1 MATNATHSHA
11 AQYAELRHIQAIL
24 GHTSLRST
32 QIYTHADIEDLS
44 AVEQIRVVS
53 LMSSDFLR
61 ARSAHKQIQA
71 AAPFEEMRRID
82 LVTCCRAYNEFLNQL
97 AKERHA
103 KERLVFIRTTGSL
116 TYPI

>member
-1 MATNATHSHA
+1 MLRNHA
-11 AQYAELRHIQAIL
+11 DLRHIQAIL

-71 AAPFEEMRRID
+71 AAPFEEMQRID

-116 TYPI
+116 TYPIQ